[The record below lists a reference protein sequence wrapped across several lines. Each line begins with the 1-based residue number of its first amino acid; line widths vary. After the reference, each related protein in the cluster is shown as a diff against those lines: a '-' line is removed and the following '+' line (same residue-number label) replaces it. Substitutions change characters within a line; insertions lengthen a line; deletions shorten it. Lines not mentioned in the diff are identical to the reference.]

1 MSGTSDSLPA
11 GSAEGWKQVAEAGRR
26 RQTGLKGITGEE
38 GRVEG
43 GKNKKEKQE
52 KKQKNNSD
60 DAVGRFLCKEIG

>member
-11 GSAEGWKQVAEAGRR
+11 GSAEGWKQVTEAGRR

-38 GRVEG
+38 GRVREG
-43 GKNKKEKQE
+43 RIKKEKK

-60 DAVGRFLCKEIG
+60 DAVGRFQRKEIG